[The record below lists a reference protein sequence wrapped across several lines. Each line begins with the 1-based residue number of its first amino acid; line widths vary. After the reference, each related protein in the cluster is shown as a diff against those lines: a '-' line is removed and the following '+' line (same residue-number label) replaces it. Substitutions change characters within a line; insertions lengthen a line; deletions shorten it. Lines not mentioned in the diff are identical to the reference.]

1 MVENKNY
8 SYTELLKLTDALI
21 KKYPF
26 IKKITLSKSCAG
38 REIFA
43 LKVGRLKNCSLIA
56 AAFHG
61 SEHITTNIA
70 MYFLSE
76 LASALFTDS
85 PLGGIRVTE
94 AFKNCGVIIVPRVNP
109 DGCEISINGAACAG
123 GFSGFVKKASLGD
136 TLHWNANAR
145 GIDINHNF
153 AADFQKVKISER
165 RHGILSPGP
174 TKFGGTRP
182 ESEPETAALCA
193 LCRTVNFKQVLAL
206 HTQGE
211 VIYYTFGNKN
221 PRNSEQMAQIM
232 ATASNYALDIP
243 KGTAVGGGF
252 KDWFIEEF
260 GRPGFTVE
268 AGLGENP
275 LDIGKAGEIYER
287 IRSMLTLFT
296 IM

>member
-1 MVENKNY
+1 MVENINY
-8 SYTELLKLTDALI
+8 TYKKLLKLTDALTA
-21 KKYPF
+21 KYPF
-26 IKKITLSKSCAG
+26 IKKIVLSKSCAG

-43 LKVGRLKNCSLIA
+43 LKIGRIKNCSLIA

-76 LASALFTDS
+76 LASSLFTDS

-94 AFKNCGVIIVPRVNP
+94 AFKNCGLIIVPRVNP
-109 DGCEISINGAACAG
+109 DGCEISISGAESAG
-123 GFSGFVKKASLGD
+123 YFSEFVKKAALGD

-153 AADFQKVKISER
+153 AADFAGVKQAER
-165 RHGILSPGP
+165 KHGILSPGP
-174 TKFGGTRP
+174 SKFGGSAP
-182 ESEPETAALCA
+182 ESEPETAALCS
-193 LCRTVNFKQVLAL
+193 LCRNINFKQVLAL

-211 VIYYTFGNKN
+211 VIYRNFRNKI
-221 PRNSEQMAQIM
+221 PKSSEQMAQIM
-232 ATASNYALDIP
+232 ATASGYALDYP
-243 KGTAVGGGF
+243 EGTALGGGF

-260 GRPGFTVE
+260 NRPGFTVE
-268 AGLGENP
+268 AGLGKNP
-275 LDIGKAGEIYER
+275 LDIGKAKEIYEK
-287 IRSMLTLFT
+287 IRSMLTLFS